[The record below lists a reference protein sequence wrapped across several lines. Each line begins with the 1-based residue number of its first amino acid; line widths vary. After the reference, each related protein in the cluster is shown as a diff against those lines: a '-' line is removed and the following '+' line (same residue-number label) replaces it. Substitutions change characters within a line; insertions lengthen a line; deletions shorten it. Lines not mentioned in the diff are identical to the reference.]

1 MIRAALLVLTV
12 AGCVPAPVPIPA
24 GLRSC
29 PEAAAAPAAPP
40 RIRDAAR
47 LARFAV
53 DLELAREKTR
63 DALVECNRRRA
74 ALVEMIER

>member
-1 MIRAALLVLTV
+1 VIRVVLVALMV
-12 AGCVPAPVPIPA
+12 AGCAHVSVPIPA

-47 LARFAV
+47 LAQFAV
-53 DLELAREKTR
+53 DLELAREATR
-63 DALVECNRRRA
+63 DALVECDRRRGD
-74 ALVEMIER
+74 LVRMIEP